1 MYHNEFLHF
10 VLLHVHTELQSSLL
24 LLQKHFFIAHFPL
37 QEHKFFFSVPVSDAA
52 GKAGLLKRIRMAATT
67 SSFAGFWLPCRYFST
82 KEHGSVGNIFFACF
96 LAFFRVLYLH
106 LNLITSSRISF
117 TYPKNII
124 IHMQHGIFM
133 ITLSIYLS
141 LFSCIQYT

>member
-1 MYHNEFLHF
+1 
-10 VLLHVHTELQSSLL
+10 
-24 LLQKHFFIAHFPL
+24 
-37 QEHKFFFSVPVSDAA
+37 
-52 GKAGLLKRIRMAATT
+52 
-67 SSFAGFWLPCRYFST
+67 
-82 KEHGSVGNIFFACF
+82 
-96 LAFFRVLYLH
+96 VLYLH